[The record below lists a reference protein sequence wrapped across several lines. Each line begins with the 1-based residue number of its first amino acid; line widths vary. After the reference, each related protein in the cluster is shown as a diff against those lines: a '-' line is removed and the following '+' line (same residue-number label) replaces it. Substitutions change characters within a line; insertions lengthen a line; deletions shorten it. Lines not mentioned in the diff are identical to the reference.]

1 MEEYKK
7 KLKEIHAPEELI
19 QKTIHKSH
27 EEEKQQEEKRQEGKQ
42 QEEKQ
47 QKEKQQG
54 DTDSRENS
62 QIQKSTNTIGRMTKQ
77 AGKTHKWAVVS
88 SLITVAAAV
97 VLVVGLSRMNNEQLH
112 LVYNTVPETLLRT
125 SFGEQ
130 EGNAMDAESYS
141 DYLGIDIQNLTENAS
156 LVKTEIYVVYE
167 GENIVEDEATAVYNV
182 DGEQVL
188 IRFSKTMDTMPEALT
203 TGEPSIVNGVT
214 VVAGQ
219 SENEKERMAAFEYN
233 GMKCFVISYSMDQE
247 AFEIFLREL
256 LESIR

>member
-19 QKTIHKSH
+19 QKTIHKIH
-27 EEEKQQEEKRQEGKQ
+27 EEEKQ

-97 VLVVGLSRMNNEQLH
+97 VLVVGLSRMNNEQ
-112 LVYNTVPETLLRT
+112 
-125 SFGEQ
+125 
-130 EGNAMDAESYS
+130 
-141 DYLGIDIQNLTENAS
+141 DY
-156 LVKTEIYVVYE
+156 
-167 GENIVEDEATAVYNV
+167 
-182 DGEQVL
+182 
-188 IRFSKTMDTMPEALT
+188 
-203 TGEPSIVNGVT
+203 
-214 VVAGQ
+214 
-219 SENEKERMAAFEYN
+219 
-233 GMKCFVISYSMDQE
+233 
-247 AFEIFLREL
+247 
-256 LESIR
+256 